1 MRRRNV
7 LIGMAAACLAV
18 AGMAATKS
26 ASANDHPL
34 TVAPAIYS
42 PNDSDED
49 GVQTVEGGV
58 QTELVGWRRGW
69 GGYGWRG
76 GYWGGYRGYGWGG
89 YRGYGWG
96 GYYRPYYGYRPFY
109 GPRFYRPYYG
119 GFGYGYPGYNYGYA
133 YPYGG
138 YGVGVG
144 VW

>member
-1 MRRRNV
+1 MRTHKM
-7 LIGMAAACLAV
+7 LIGSAAACLAV
-18 AGMAATKS
+18 AGMLGAKS

-34 TVAPAIYS
+34 TVTPAVYT
-42 PNDSDED
+42 PNDSD
-49 GVQTVEGGV
+49 EGGV

-76 GYWGGYRGYGWGG
+76 GYGWGG

-96 GYYRPYYGYRPFY
+96 GYYRPYYGYRSFY
-109 GPRFYRPYYG
+109 GPGFYRPYHG
-119 GFGYGYPGYNYGYA
+119 GFGYGYPGYGYGYG